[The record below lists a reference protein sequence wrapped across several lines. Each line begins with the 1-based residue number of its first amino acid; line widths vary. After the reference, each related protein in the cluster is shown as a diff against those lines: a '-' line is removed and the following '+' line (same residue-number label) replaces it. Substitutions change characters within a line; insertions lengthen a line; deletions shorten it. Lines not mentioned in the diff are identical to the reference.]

1 MYTAVFIHDVKRIS
15 DCRYYDSYQDHE
27 KHEIEDSTFERVYGG
42 GSQGWVELTSGSAEC
57 DTWHGRT
64 TGK

>member
-42 GSQGWVELTSGSAEC
+42 GSQGWVELTSAEW
-57 DTWHGRT
+57 DT
-64 TGK
+64 